1 MADQE
6 QPTGWLETLL
16 GFVIIIAI
24 IVGVVYLVRLSYAKF
39 YKPAPV
45 VVSLS
50 AYFVDESGAPLGPES
65 RSYGEHSHLKVKGDV
80 YQAGKPI
87 NGNARVT
94 ITSTSKDNLFQESI
108 SIPFQNGHFETD
120 DPAFRAIRP
129 GVPAEIKAEITGPG
143 SGEIATI
150 NLNSKPPVDKSA
162 LEWALGA
169 GFVVLSVVFFVAFT
183 GKKTAWKN
191 QTAIIF
197 SYVIIGIF
205 LAVPLLAPVMLV
217 HTFPD
222 AVDAMIGA
230 PAGLINTQTPNQQD
244 GESQWALNIGGYS
257 YRAKA
262 PASPSAPKNLA
273 TTPAPV
279 PAPAATQ
286 TSSTPAA
293 PNNDASTTGVAQPPT
308 SDASQSSAK
317 VDTSNPPAPLPTTQA
332 LNPESSAPVVK
343 VQGGLVIP
351 LYVIILSVI
360 GGAINMTRK
369 VPAFQKEGEES
380 DFRLGRPVSRLGTA
394 VMKVARMGKTAVAA
408 THPEETGADKQED
421 STQQQAGIV
430 AKNLATAA
438 LKPDDSL
445 EKQARAIEAQLD
457 PLLTEQIQRNCESD
471 VALADIRNLLSK
483 MEELYS
489 ARKSGEPV
497 LKFNSFED
505 WAASHPRLRELL
517 RGSWRV
523 ELLNQYMYLISA
535 PFLAIVTYYVLDL
548 LGLSKAGVVVVLSFS
563 VGLISEKIVSWILG
577 IATGYMRTDTGN
589 ATKVA

>member
-50 AYFVDESGAPLGPES
+50 AYFVDESGNPIGSES
-65 RSYGEHSHLKVKGDV
+65 RSYEEHSHLKIKGDV

-87 NGNARVT
+87 SGNARVT
-94 ITSTSKDNLFQESI
+94 VISISKDNLFQESI

-129 GVPAEIKAEITGPG
+129 GVPAEIKAEITGAG
-143 SGEIATI
+143 SNEVATM

-169 GFVVLSVVFFVAFT
+169 VFVVLSVVFFVAFT
-183 GKKTAWKN
+183 GKKTTWKN
-191 QTAIIF
+191 RTAIIF

-205 LAVPLLAPVMLV
+205 LAVPLFAPVMLV

-222 AVDAMIGA
+222 AIDAMIGA
-230 PAGLINTQTPNQQD
+230 PAGLIISQTPNQQD

-262 PASPSAPKNLA
+262 PASPKNLA
-273 TTPAPV
+273 ITLAPV
-279 PAPAATQ
+279 PAQAATQ
-286 TSSTPAA
+286 TGSTSTA
-293 PNNDASTTGVAQPPT
+293 PNSDSPTTSVTQPPT
-308 SDASQSSAK
+308 PDASQSPAK
-317 VDTSNPPAPLPTTQA
+317 VDTSSPPAPVPTAQP
-332 LNPESSAPVVK
+332 LNPESPAPVVK

-380 DFRLGRPVSRLGTA
+380 D
-394 VMKVARMGKTAVAA
+394 
-408 THPEETGADKQED
+408 
-421 STQQQAGIV
+421 
-430 AKNLATAA
+430 
-438 LKPDDSL
+438 
-445 EKQARAIEAQLD
+445 
-457 PLLTEQIQRNCESD
+457 SD
-471 VALADIRNLLSK
+471 WGVPS
-483 MEELYS
+483 
-489 ARKSGEPV
+489 P
-497 LKFNSFED
+497 
-505 WAASHPRLRELL
+505 
-517 RGSWRV
+517 GSER
-523 ELLNQYMYLISA
+523 
-535 PFLAIVTYYVLDL
+535 
-548 LGLSKAGVVVVLSFS
+548 
-563 VGLISEKIVSWILG
+563 
-577 IATGYMRTDTGN
+577 R
-589 ATKVA
+589 

>member
-6 QPTGWLETLL
+6 QTSGWLETLL

-50 AYFVDESGAPLGPES
+50 AYFVDESGTLVGPES
-65 RSYGEHSHLKVKGDV
+65 RSYEKDSHVKIKGDV

-87 NGNARVT
+87 SGNARVT
-94 ITSTSKDNLFQESI
+94 VTSTSRDDLFQESI

-129 GVPAEIKAEITGPG
+129 GVPAEIKAEITGQG
-143 SGEIATI
+143 SNEIATI

-244 GESQWALNIGGYS
+244 GESQWALNIGGFS

-262 PASPSAPKNLA
+262 PASPKNLVI
-273 TTPAPV
+273 TPAPV
-279 PAPAATQ
+279 PAQA
-286 TSSTPAA
+286 AA
-293 PNNDASTTGVAQPPT
+293 PTSNTPTIPNSAPPTTSVAQPPLP
-308 SDASQSSAK
+308 DASQSSAK
-317 VDTSNPPAPLPTTQA
+317 VDTSTPPTPVRTTQT

-408 THPEETGADKQED
+408 THPEDGQAEQKED

-430 AKNLATAA
+430 AKNLATATP
-438 LKPDDSL
+438 KPDDSL

-497 LKFNSFED
+497 LKFNSFDD

-577 IATGYMRTDTGN
+577 IATGYMRTDAST
-589 ATKVA
+589 TKVA

>member
-6 QPTGWLETLL
+6 QKSGWLETLL

-50 AYFVDESGAPLGPES
+50 AYFVDESGTLVGPES
-65 RSYGEHSHLKVKGDV
+65 RSYEDHSHIKIKGDV

-87 NGNARVT
+87 SGNARVT
-94 ITSTSKDNLFQESI
+94 VTSTSKDNLFQESI

-129 GVPAEIKAEITGPG
+129 GVPAEITAEITGQG
-143 SGEIATI
+143 ANEIATI

-257 YRAKA
+257 YRAKV
-262 PASPSAPKNLA
+262 PASQKTQAV
-273 TTPAPV
+273 TPAPV
-279 PAPAATQ
+279 PAQAATQ
-286 TSSTPAA
+286 TGSAPPTPS
-293 PNNDASTTGVAQPPT
+293 NDPSTTSVAQPLTP
-308 SDASQSSAK
+308 DASQSSAK
-317 VDTSNPPAPLPTTQA
+317 VDTPNPPTPVPATQS

-394 VMKVARMGKTAVAA
+394 VMKVARMHKTAVAA
-408 THPEETGADKQED
+408 THLEGTEVDGRENLV
-421 STQQQAGIV
+421 QQQAGIV
-430 AKNLATAA
+430 ATHLATTVQ
-438 LKPDDSL
+438 KPDDSL
-445 EKQARAIEAQLD
+445 ESQARAIEAQLD
-457 PLLTEQIQRNCESD
+457 PLLKEQIERSCESD

-489 ARKSGEPV
+489 GRKSSEPL

-505 WAASHPRLRELL
+505 WAASHARLRELL

-589 ATKVA
+589 PTKLA